1 MKSYLVKPGS
11 GIENVQLS
19 EIEKPILQPGKLL
32 LKMLAWSLNY
42 RDLLVAGG
50 QYGPGLPSPLIPI
63 SDGVG
68 EIIESST
75 ELGEFKIGQRVALSF
90 FPDWQDGPITAQK
103 TKISLGGTTQGL
115 LSEFITCSPS
125 EIVSV
130 PQFLSDEE
138 AATLPCAALTAWNAL
153 FETATSSPE
162 KKVLTIGSGGVSIF
176 AIQFAKSAGYKSV
189 AVSRSL
195 QHLNRLKELGLDE
208 GIESSSNPKWGDT
221 IRKSSFGEV
230 DHAIELGGANTL
242 PQSIKA
248 TRVGG
253 EISLIGVLAGN
264 EAEFNPL
271 PIIMKSIKLQGIFV
285 GSIAMFNRMNLA
297 IEENKITPVIDKV
310 FKFENAHNAFAY
322 MAKGNHFGKVCINI

>member
-1 MKSYLVKPGS
+1 MKSYLVQPGS
-11 GIENVQLS
+11 GIENIQLS
-19 EIEKPILQPGKLL
+19 ETEKPILQPGKLL

-42 RDLLVAGG
+42 RDLLVSGG
-50 QYGPGLPSPLIPI
+50 KYGPGLPSPLIPI

-68 EIIESST
+68 EIIESNT
-75 ELGEFKIGQRVALSF
+75 ELDEFKIGQRVALSF

-103 TKISLGGTTQGL
+103 TKKSLGGTTQGL
-115 LSEFITCSPS
+115 LAEFVTCSPS

-130 PQFLSDEE
+130 PQFLSNEE

-153 FETATSSPE
+153 FETATNFPE

-189 AVSRSL
+189 AISRSV
-195 QHLNRLKELGLDE
+195 QNLNQLKKLGLDE
-208 GIESSSNPKWGDT
+208 GFDSINTPKWGDA
-221 IRKSSFGEV
+221 IRKSSFGDV

-285 GSIAMFNRMNLA
+285 GSIAMFNRMNFA
-297 IEENKITPVIDKV
+297 IEENKIKPVIDKV
-310 FKFENAHNAFAY
+310 FKFENAPDAFAY
-322 MAKGNHFGKVCINI
+322 MAKGNHFGKICITI

>member
-11 GIENVQLS
+11 GIENMQLS
-19 EIEKPILQPGKLL
+19 ETKKPTLQPGKLL

-50 QYGPGLPSPLIPI
+50 QYGPGLPSPLVPI

-68 EIIESST
+68 EIIESNT
-75 ELGEFKIGQRVALSF
+75 ELDEFKIGQRVALSF

-103 TKISLGGTTQGL
+103 TKKSLGGTTQGL
-115 LSEFITCSPS
+115 LAEFVTCSPS

-130 PQFLSDEE
+130 PQFLSNEE

-153 FETATSSPE
+153 FETATNLPE

-176 AIQFAKSAGYKSV
+176 AIQFAKSAGYKTV
-189 AVSRSL
+189 AISRSM
-195 QHLNRLKELGLDE
+195 QNLNQLKELGLDE
-208 GIESSSNPKWGDT
+208 GFDSINNPKWGDT

-285 GSIAMFNRMNLA
+285 GSITMFNRMNLA
-297 IEENKITPVIDKV
+297 IEKNKIKPVIDKV
-310 FKFENAHNAFAY
+310 FKFENAPDAFAY
-322 MAKGNHFGKVCINI
+322 MAKGNHFGKICITI

>member
-1 MKSYLVKPGS
+1 
-11 GIENVQLS
+11 
-19 EIEKPILQPGKLL
+19 
-32 LKMLAWSLNY
+32 LNY

-50 QYGPGLPSPLIPI
+50 QYGLGLPSPLIPI

-68 EIIESST
+68 EIIESNT
-75 ELGEFKIGQRVALSF
+75 ELGGFKIGQRVALSF
-90 FPDWQDGPITAQK
+90 FPDWNDGLITAPK
-103 TKISLGGTTQGL
+103 TKKSLGGASQGL
-115 LSEFITCSPS
+115 LAEFITCSPS

-130 PQFLSDEE
+130 PQFLSNEE

-153 FETATSSPE
+153 FETATNLPE
-162 KKVLTIGSGGVSIF
+162 KKVLTIGSGGVSVF
-176 AIQFAKSAGYKSV
+176 AIQFAKSAGYKTV
-189 AVSRSL
+189 AISRSV
-195 QHLNRLKELGLDE
+195 QHLNQLKDLGLDE
-208 GIESSSNPKWGDT
+208 GFDSINNPKWGDT

-264 EAEFNPL
+264 ESEFNPL

-297 IEENKITPVIDKV
+297 IEENKIKPVIDKV

-322 MAKGNHFGKVCINI
+322 MAQGNHFGKICISI

>member
-1 MKSYLVKPGS
+1 
-11 GIENVQLS
+11 S
-19 EIEKPILQPGKLL
+19 EIG
-32 LKMLAWSLNY
+32 
-42 RDLLVAGG
+42 
-50 QYGPGLPSPLIPI
+50 
-63 SDGVG
+63 
-68 EIIESST
+68 
-75 ELGEFKIGQRVALSF
+75 
-90 FPDWQDGPITAQK
+90 
-103 TKISLGGTTQGL
+103 
-115 LSEFITCSPS
+115 
-125 EIVSV
+125 SV
-130 PQFLSDEE
+130 PQFLSNEE

-153 FETATSSPE
+153 FETATNLPE

-176 AIQFAKSAGYKSV
+176 ALQFAKSEGYKTV
-189 AVSRSL
+189 AISRSV
-195 QHLNRLKELGLDE
+195 QHLNQLKDLGLDE
-208 GIESSSNPKWGDT
+208 GFDSINNPKWGDT

-297 IEENKITPVIDKV
+297 IEASKIKPVIDKV
-310 FKFENAHNAFAY
+310 FKFENAHSAFAY
-322 MAKGNHFGKVCINI
+322 MAKGNHFGKICISV

>member
-1 MKSYLVKPGS
+1 MKSYLVQPGS
-11 GIENVQLS
+11 GIENMQLS

-32 LKMLAWSLNY
+32 LKMSAWSLNY

-50 QYGPGLPSPLIPI
+50 QYGLGLPSPLIPI

-68 EIIESST
+68 EIIESNT
-75 ELGEFKIGQRVALSF
+75 ELGGLKIGQRVALSF

-103 TKISLGGTTQGL
+103 TKKSLGGTSQGL

-125 EIVSV
+125 EIVSI
-130 PQFLSDEE
+130 PQFLSNEE

-153 FETATSSPE
+153 FETTTNLPE
-162 KKVLTIGSGGVSIF
+162 KKILTIGSGGVSIF
-176 AIQFAKSAGYKSV
+176 ALQFAKSAGHKV
-189 AVSRSL
+189 AAISRSV
-195 QHLNRLKELGLDE
+195 QHLNQLKELGLDE
-208 GIESSSNPKWGDT
+208 GFDSVNNPKWGDT

-230 DHAIELGGANTL
+230 DHTIELGGASTL

-297 IEENKITPVIDKV
+297 IEASKIKPVIDKV
-310 FKFENAHNAFAY
+310 FKFENAHSAFAY
-322 MAKGNHFGKVCINI
+322 MAKGNHFGKICISI

>member
-1 MKSYLVKPGS
+1 MKSYLVQPGS
-11 GIENVQLS
+11 GIENMQLS
-19 EIEKPILQPGKLL
+19 ETEKPTLQPGKLL

-50 QYGPGLPSPLIPI
+50 QYGLGLPSPLIPM

-68 EIIESST
+68 EIVESNT

-90 FPDWQDGPITAQK
+90 FPDWHDGLITGSK
-103 TKISLGGTTQGL
+103 TKKSLGGTTQGL

-130 PQFLSDEE
+130 PQFLSNEE

-153 FETATSSPE
+153 FETATNLLE
-162 KKVLTIGSGGVSIF
+162 KKILTIGSGGVSIF
-176 AIQFAKSAGYKSV
+176 ALQFAKSAGYKVV
-189 AVSRSL
+189 AISRSL
-195 QHLNRLKELGLDE
+195 QHLNQLKELGLDE

-230 DHAIELGGANTL
+230 DHAIELGGASTL
-242 PQSIKA
+242 PQTIKA

-253 EISLIGVLAGN
+253 EISLIGVLGGN
-264 EAEFNPL
+264 DSEFNPL

-285 GSIAMFNRMNLA
+285 GSIAMFNRMNSS
-297 IEENKITPVIDKV
+297 IEQNKIKPVIDKV
-310 FKFENAHNAFAY
+310 FKFENSLDAFAH
-322 MAKGNHFGKVCINI
+322 MTKGNHFGKICISM

>member
-1 MKSYLVKPGS
+1 MKSYLVQPGS
-11 GIENVQLS
+11 GIENMQLS
-19 EIEKPILQPGKLL
+19 EIEKPILQPRKIL

-50 QYGPGLPSPLIPI
+50 QYGLGLPSPLIPI

-68 EIIESST
+68 EIIDSHM
-75 ELGEFKIGQRVALSF
+75 ELGKFKIGQRVALSF

-103 TKISLGGTTQGL
+103 TKKSLGGTSQGL
-115 LSEFITCSPS
+115 LAEFVTCSPS

-130 PQFLSDEE
+130 PQFLSNEE

-153 FETATSSPE
+153 FETATNLPE

-176 AIQFAKSAGYKSV
+176 AIQFAKSAGHKV
-189 AVSRSL
+189 AAISRSM
-195 QHLNRLKELGLDE
+195 QHLNQLKDLGLDE
-208 GIESSSNPKWGDT
+208 GFDTVNNPKWGDT

-230 DHAIELGGANTL
+230 DHTIELGGAITL
-242 PQSIKA
+242 PQTIKA

-285 GSIAMFNRMNLA
+285 GSIPMFNRMNLA
-297 IEENKITPVIDKV
+297 IDENKLKPVIDKV
-310 FKFENAHNAFAY
+310 FKFENAHSAFAY
-322 MAKGNHFGKVCINI
+322 MAKGNHFGKICISL

>member
-1 MKSYLVKPGS
+1 MKSYLVQPGS
-11 GIENVQLS
+11 GIENMQLS
-19 EIEKPILQPGKLL
+19 ETEKPILQPGKLL

-50 QYGPGLPSPLIPI
+50 QYGLGLPSPLIPI

-68 EIIESST
+68 EIIESNT
-75 ELGEFKIGQRVALSF
+75 KLGEFKIGQRVALSF
-90 FPDWQDGPITAQK
+90 FPDWHDGLITATK
-103 TKISLGGTTQGL
+103 TKKSLGGTSQGL
-115 LSEFITCSPS
+115 LAEFITCASS

-130 PQFLSDEE
+130 PQFLSNEE

-153 FETATSSPE
+153 FEMGTSFPE
-162 KKVLTIGSGGVSIF
+162 KKILTIGSGGVSIF
-176 AIQFAKSAGYKSV
+176 ALQFAKSAGYKVV
-189 AVSRSL
+189 AISRSL
-195 QHLNRLKELGLDE
+195 QHLNQLKELGLDE

-221 IRKSSFGEV
+221 IRKSAFGEV
-230 DHAIELGGANTL
+230 DHAIELGGASTL

-264 EAEFNPL
+264 GAEFNPL

-285 GSIAMFNRMNLA
+285 GSVAMFNKMNVS
-297 IEENKITPVIDKV
+297 IEQNKIKPVIDKV
-310 FKFENAHNAFAY
+310 FKFANSLDAFAH
-322 MAKGNHFGKVCINI
+322 MAKGNHFGKICISM

>member
-1 MKSYLVKPGS
+1 MKIYLVKPGS
-11 GIENVQLS
+11 GIENIQLS

-68 EIIESST
+68 EIIESNT
-75 ELGEFKIGQRVALSF
+75 ELSGFKIGQRVALSF

-103 TKISLGGTTQGL
+103 TKKSLGGTSQGL

-130 PQFLSDEE
+130 PQFLSNEE

-176 AIQFAKSAGYKSV
+176 SIQFAKSAGYKTV

-195 QHLNRLKELGLDE
+195 QHINRLKELGLDE

>member
-1 MKSYLVKPGS
+1 MKSYLVEPGS
-11 GIENVQLS
+11 GIENMQLS

-32 LKMLAWSLNY
+32 LKMSAWSLNY

-68 EIIESST
+68 EIIESNT
-75 ELGEFKIGQRVALSF
+75 ELGGFKIGQRVALSF
-90 FPDWQDGPITAQK
+90 FPDWQDGPITAKK
-103 TKISLGGTTQGL
+103 TKKSLGGTSQGL

-125 EIVSV
+125 EIVNI
-130 PQFLSDEE
+130 PQFLSNEE

-153 FETATSSPE
+153 FETTTNLPE
-162 KKVLTIGSGGVSIF
+162 KKILTIGSGGVSIF
-176 AIQFAKSAGYKSV
+176 ALQFAKSAGHKV
-189 AVSRSL
+189 AAISRSV
-195 QHLNRLKELGLDE
+195 QHLNQLKELGLDE
-208 GIESSSNPKWGDT
+208 GFDSVNNPKWGDT

-230 DHAIELGGANTL
+230 DHTIELGGASTL

-297 IEENKITPVIDKV
+297 IEASKIKPVIDKV
-310 FKFENAHNAFAY
+310 FKFENAHSAFAY
-322 MAKGNHFGKVCINI
+322 MAKGNHFGKICISV

>member
-1 MKSYLVKPGS
+1 MKIYLVKPGS
-11 GIENVQLS
+11 GIENIQLS

-68 EIIESST
+68 EIIESNT
-75 ELGEFKIGQRVALSF
+75 ELGGFKTGQRVALSF

-103 TKISLGGTTQGL
+103 TKKSLGGTTQGL

-130 PQFLSDEE
+130 PQFLSNEE

-176 AIQFAKSAGYKSV
+176 SIQFAKSAGYKTV

-195 QHLNRLKELGLDE
+195 QHINRLKELGLDE

>member
-1 MKSYLVKPGS
+1 MKSYLVQPGS
-11 GIENVQLS
+11 GIENIQLS
-19 EIEKPILQPGKLL
+19 ETEKPILQPGKLL

-42 RDLLVAGG
+42 RDLLVSGG
-50 QYGPGLPSPLIPI
+50 KYGPGLPSPLIPI

-68 EIIESST
+68 EIIESNT
-75 ELGEFKIGQRVALSF
+75 ELDEFKIGQRVALSF

-103 TKISLGGTTQGL
+103 TKKSLGGTTQGL
-115 LSEFITCSPS
+115 LAEFVTCSPS

-130 PQFLSDEE
+130 PQFLSNEE

-153 FETATSSPE
+153 FETATNFPE

-189 AVSRSL
+189 AISRSV
-195 QHLNRLKELGLDE
+195 QNLNQLKKLGLDE
-208 GIESSSNPKWGDT
+208 GFDSINNPKWGDA

-285 GSIAMFNRMNLA
+285 GSIAMFNRMNFA
-297 IEENKITPVIDKV
+297 IEENKIKPVIDKV
-310 FKFENAHNAFAY
+310 FKFENAPDAFAY
-322 MAKGNHFGKVCINI
+322 MAKGNHFGKICITI

>member
-1 MKSYLVKPGS
+1 
-11 GIENVQLS
+11 
-19 EIEKPILQPGKLL
+19 
-32 LKMLAWSLNY
+32 MLAWSLNY

-50 QYGPGLPSPLIPI
+50 QYGLGLPSPLIPI

-68 EIIESST
+68 EIIESNT
-75 ELGEFKIGQRVALSF
+75 ELGGFKIGQRVALSF
-90 FPDWQDGPITAQK
+90 FPDWNDGLITAPK
-103 TKISLGGTTQGL
+103 TKKSLGGASQGL
-115 LSEFITCSPS
+115 LAEFITCSPS

-130 PQFLSDEE
+130 PQFLSNEE

-153 FETATSSPE
+153 FETTTNSPE

-176 AIQFAKSAGYKSV
+176 TIQFAKSAGYKTV
-189 AVSRSL
+189 AISRSV
-195 QHLNRLKELGLDE
+195 QHLNQLKDLGLDE
-208 GIESSSNPKWGDT
+208 GFDSINNPKWGDT

-264 EAEFNPL
+264 ESEFNPL

-297 IEENKITPVIDKV
+297 IEENKIKPVIDKV

-322 MAKGNHFGKVCINI
+322 MAQGNHFGKICISI

>member
-11 GIENVQLS
+11 GIENIQLS

-68 EIIESST
+68 EIIESNT
-75 ELGEFKIGQRVALSF
+75 ELGGFKTGQRVALSF

-103 TKISLGGTTQGL
+103 TKKSLGGTTQGL

-130 PQFLSDEE
+130 PQFLSNEE

-176 AIQFAKSAGYKSV
+176 SIQFAKSAGYKTV

-195 QHLNRLKELGLDE
+195 QHINRLKELGLDE

>member
-1 MKSYLVKPGS
+1 MKSYLVQPGS
-11 GIENVQLS
+11 GIENIQLS
-19 EIEKPILQPGKLL
+19 ETEKPILQPGQLL

-50 QYGPGLPSPLIPI
+50 QYGLGLPSPLIPM

-68 EIIESST
+68 EIIESNT
-75 ELGEFKIGQRVALSF
+75 ELGEFKIGQRVSLSF

-103 TKISLGGTTQGL
+103 TKKSLGGTTQGL
-115 LSEFITCSPS
+115 LAEFVTCSPS

-130 PQFLSDEE
+130 PQFLSNEE

-153 FETATSSPE
+153 FEKATSSPE

-176 AIQFAKSAGYKSV
+176 AIQFAKSAGYKTV

-195 QHLNRLKELGLDE
+195 QHLNQLKELGLDE

-271 PIIMKSIKLQGIFV
+271 PIIMKSLKLHGIFV
-285 GSIAMFNRMNLA
+285 GSIEMFNRMNSS
-297 IEENKITPVIDKV
+297 IEENKIKPVIDKV
-310 FKFENAHNAFAY
+310 FKFENAPGAFAY
-322 MAKGNHFGKVCINI
+322 MAKGNHFGKICINI

>member
-1 MKSYLVKPGS
+1 MKSYLVQPGS
-11 GIENVQLS
+11 GIENMQLS
-19 EIEKPILQPGKLL
+19 EIEKPTPAPGKLL
-32 LKMLAWSLNY
+32 LKMSAWSLNY

-68 EIIESST
+68 EIIESNT
-75 ELGEFKIGQRVALSF
+75 ELGGFKIGQRVALSF

-103 TKISLGGTTQGL
+103 TKKSLGGTTQGL
-115 LSEFITCSPS
+115 LSELVTCSPS

-130 PQFLSDEE
+130 PQFLTNEE

-153 FETATSSPE
+153 FETATYLPE

-176 AIQFAKSAGYKSV
+176 AIQFAKSAGYKTF
-189 AVSRSL
+189 AISRSV
-195 QHLNRLKELGLDE
+195 QHLNQLKELGLDE
-208 GIESSSNPKWGDT
+208 GFDSINHPKWGDA

-230 DHAIELGGANTL
+230 DHAIELGGASTL
-242 PQSIKA
+242 PQTIKA

-297 IEENKITPVIDKV
+297 IEKNKIKPVIDTV
-310 FKFENAHNAFAY
+310 FKFENALSAFAY
-322 MAKGNHFGKVCINI
+322 MANGNHFGKICINI